1 MSSRSRVATSLAGM
15 DFTSMSRKELDRI
28 FMNMLNEGIHGIS
41 FSVYLENQKPGSQIS
56 EEQIR
61 TRMKIIQPYVK
72 WIRSF
77 SCIDGNELIPGIA
90 REHGL
95 KTLVG
100 AWLGSDEAKNKKEIE
115 GVINVGKAG
124 RADIIAVGNE
134 VLLRGD
140 LSEEQIIEYIHR
152 VKSEVPGVPVGYV
165 DAYYEFTLH
174 PRISD
179 ACDVILANCYPFW
192 EGYPLEHSLLYLKDM
207 YHRAVKAGNGK
218 KVIVSETGW
227 PNLGSAERGAVP
239 SYENALKYF
248 INAYQWAQEEE
259 IDIFYFSSFDETWK
273 IAAEGD
279 VGAYWG
285 LWDKDGTLKF
295 G

>member
-1 MSSRSRVATSLAGM
+1 MSSKSRVYTSLAGV
-15 DFTSMSRKELDRI
+15 DFSSMSNNELDRI
-28 FMNMLNEGIHGIS
+28 FREILNEGFHGIS
-41 FSVYLENQKPGSQIS
+41 FSVYLENQAPGTQIS
-56 EEQIR
+56 AEQIR

-72 WIRSF
+72 WVRSF
-77 SCIDGNELIPGIA
+77 SCVDGNELIPGIA
-90 REHGL
+90 HEYGL

-100 AWLGSDEAKNKKEIE
+100 AWLGMDLKKNESEIE
-115 GVINVGKAG
+115 GVIKVGKSG
-124 RADIIAVGNE
+124 HADIIAVGNE

-140 LSEEQIIEYIHR
+140 LSEDQIIESIER
-152 VKSEVPGVPVGYV
+152 VKREVPGVPVGYV

-207 YHRAVKAGNGK
+207 YHRALRAGNGK
-218 KVIVSETGW
+218 KVIISETGW
-227 PNLGSAERGAVP
+227 PNLGSAERGAMP
-239 SYENALKYF
+239 SYENAIKYF
-248 INAYQWAQEEE
+248 INAYHWASEEGIE
-259 IDIFYFSSFDETWK
+259 IFYFSSFDETWK

-285 LWDKDGTLKF
+285 LWDKDGNLKY